1 MTFRFLNKQELQSY
15 VASPAFGK
23 LPHLPITAH
32 RAESHWM
39 NPKVTIEHPLLLLAE
54 EEGELLGY
62 LGVMPEWVYG
72 QQEAPLPCGWL
83 TCMWVSAKARGR
95 GLAGKLLVQM
105 NEAYDSRVLL
115 VDFVPATV
123 RVYEKTEAFTAPL
136 SVSGFRGYVRF
147 DLKTILSARYPK
159 LSKYKSMLGLGDRL
173 LNGLTDLR
181 FRFKKEPQANHEE
194 VTTIDAALKTFIN
207 AQAKKASFG
216 RDSCD
221 VQWMMDYPWVL
232 NGDCKDPMNERY
244 EFSAVDTFFKN
255 YAVVVRDNNNQIIGF
270 LLLTHRN
277 QHLKI
282 PHAYFNEAQ
291 LPAVAQSIQC
301 YIRKHKI
308 NTFTIFQ
315 PALVGYFRLNGSGFI
330 FRKTIY
336 RSYIFSKGFAA
347 SVDIDQLSFQDGDG
361 DGGFT

>member
-1 MTFRFLNKQELQSY
+1 MTFRFLNKEELQEY
-15 VASPAFGK
+15 VASPAFAK

-32 RAESHWM
+32 RAASHWM
-39 NPKVTIEHPLLLLAE
+39 NPKATLAHPLLLLAE

-95 GLAGKLLVQM
+95 GLAGKLLVKM
-105 NEAYDSRVLL
+105 NEAYDGRVLL

-159 LSKYKSMLGLGDRL
+159 LSKYKSLLGVGDRL
-173 LNGLTDLR
+173 LNSLSDLR
-181 FRFKKEPQANHEE
+181 FRFKKAPQANHEE
-194 VTTIDAALKTFIN
+194 VTTINAELKTFIDEH
-207 AQAKKASFG
+207 AAKASFG
-216 RDSCD
+216 RNSSD

-232 NGDCKDPMNERY
+232 NGDPKDPLNERY
-244 EFSAVDTFFKN
+244 EFSAIDSFFKN
-255 YAVVVRDNNNQIIGF
+255 YAVVIRNKSNQVIGF

-277 QHLKI
+277 QQLKI
-282 PHAYFNEAQ
+282 PHAYFDVNQ
-291 LPAVAQSIQC
+291 LPAIAQAIQF
-301 YIRKHKI
+301 YIRKHRI

-315 PALVGYFRLNGSGFI
+315 PDLVGYFRLNGSGFV
-330 FRKTIY
+330 FKKTIY

-347 SVDIDQLSFQDGDG
+347 AVDIDQLSFQDGDG